1 MKCSCLIWSC
11 DCDHDDKALMDFPLM
26 GMKKD
31 TGACFE
37 ALTKVKKC
45 AFTVGV
51 YLYWEKAK
59 APVE

>member
-1 MKCSCLIWSC
+1 
-11 DCDHDDKALMDFPLM
+11 MDFPLM

-45 AFTVGV
+45 AFTVEV